1 MGDTSDC
8 DFIVVA
14 AFYKDSETLDPEIDY
29 WVHFDNFGKAHL
41 KYDEL
46 LKDPKLCTVSIC
58 AVLKSTDYKEFK
70 SGKLTFKR

>member
-1 MGDTSDC
+1 MSDTSEC
-8 DFIVVA
+8 GFMGVA
-14 AFYKDSETLDPEIDY
+14 AFYNDSGDLDDH
-29 WVHFDNFGKAHL
+29 WGHFDNFGKAHL

-70 SGKLTFKR
+70 SGKISFRR